1 MYRISN
7 FNAPMASNP
16 ANGINNI
23 ALGGEESKGITKKD
37 LRELIHEVKGCHD
50 SEKQAICDKISDIAD
65 KVNDKRLRARL
76 NKLSSALMMAND
88 PKKRTKDPDTGKY
101 DPTYID
107 IAQKIEEEYLSTK
120 EKSKVYNFR
129 EAQVTKKKK
138 KTRGNPFRVLMGKV
152 GKLLDH
158 GIEKNDIVRYLGKLK
173 FWNKET
179 IERAVDIVRDYNK
192 KKKSKDDDSSEK
204 NVRESVSTDSLVNDA
219 KEVAEGKEELTDT
232 IEELREIDKRTTEAS
247 LDYDKKPD
255 YSKRS
260 TPELIMRACF
270 LLDLQDYDKN
280 TPQGDRK
287 DAADKKGIKQEI
299 KFIKQALIAR
309 NFDKDD
315 LKNLGLGD

>member
-16 ANGINNI
+16 ANGVNNI
-23 ALGGEESKGITKKD
+23 ALGGEQSEGITKKD
-37 LRELIHEVKGCHD
+37 LRELIQEVKSCHD
-50 SEKQAICDKISDIAD
+50 SEKQAICDKISDVAD
-65 KVNDKRLRARL
+65 KVNDKRLRSRL

-88 PKKRTKDPDTGKY
+88 PRKKTKDPDTGKY

-107 IAQKIEEEYLSTK
+107 IANKIEKEYLSK

-129 EAQVTKKKK
+129 EAAVTKKKK

-158 GIEKNDIVRYLGKLK
+158 GIEKNDIVRYLAKLK

-204 NVRESVSTDSLVNDA
+204 NVRESVSTESLVNDA
-219 KEVAEGKEELTDT
+219 KEVAEGKDELSDAVKELEE
-232 IEELREIDKRTTEAS
+232 IEKRTSTAS

-255 YSKRS
+255 YAKRS

-280 TPQGDRK
+280 TPQGHGK

-309 NFDKDD
+309 NFDKED

>member
-1 MYRISN
+1 
-7 FNAPMASNP
+7 
-16 ANGINNI
+16 
-23 ALGGEESKGITKKD
+23 
-37 LRELIHEVKGCHD
+37 
-50 SEKQAICDKISDIAD
+50 
-65 KVNDKRLRARL
+65 
-76 NKLSSALMMAND
+76 MMAND
-88 PKKRTKDPDTGKY
+88 PRKKTKDPDTGQY

-107 IAQKIEEEYLSTK
+107 IANKIEKEYLSK

-129 EAQVTKKKK
+129 EAAVTKNKK

-158 GIEKNDIVRYLGKLK
+158 GIEKNDIVRYLAKLK

-192 KKKSKDDDSSEK
+192 KKKSKEDKSSDK

-219 KEVAEGKEELTDT
+219 KEVAEGKDELSDAVK
-232 IEELREIDKRTTEAS
+232 ELEEIDKRTSTAS

-255 YSKRS
+255 YAKRS

-280 TPQGDRK
+280 TPQGHGK

>member
-16 ANGINNI
+16 ANGVNNI
-23 ALGGEESKGITKKD
+23 ALGGEQSEGITKKD
-37 LRELIHEVKGCHD
+37 LRELIQEVKSCHD
-50 SEKQAICDKISDIAD
+50 SEKQAICDKISDVAD
-65 KVNDKRLRARL
+65 KVNDKRLRSRL

-88 PKKRTKDPDTGKY
+88 PRKKTKDPDTGKY

-107 IAQKIEEEYLSTK
+107 IANKIEKEYLSK

-129 EAQVTKKKK
+129 EAAVTKKKK

-158 GIEKNDIVRYLGKLK
+158 GIEKNDIVRYLAKLK

-204 NVRESVSTDSLVNDA
+204 NVRESVSTESLVNDA
-219 KEVAEGKEELTDT
+219 KEVAEGKDELSDAVKELDE
-232 IEELREIDKRTTEAS
+232 IEKRTSTAS
-247 LDYDKKPD
+247 LDYEKKPD
-255 YSKRS
+255 YTKRS

-280 TPQGDRK
+280 TPQGHGK

-309 NFDKDD
+309 NFDKED

>member
-16 ANGINNI
+16 ANGVNNI
-23 ALGGEESKGITKKD
+23 ALGGEQSEGITKKD
-37 LRELIHEVKGCHD
+37 LRELIQEVKSCHD
-50 SEKQAICDKISDIAD
+50 SEKQAICDKISDVAD
-65 KVNDKRLRARL
+65 KVNDKRLRSRL

-88 PKKRTKDPDTGKY
+88 PRKKTKDPDTGKY

-107 IAQKIEEEYLSTK
+107 IANKIEKEYLSK

-129 EAQVTKKKK
+129 EAAVTKNKK

-158 GIEKNDIVRYLGKLK
+158 GIEKNDIVRYLAKLK

-192 KKKSKDDDSSEK
+192 KKKSKEDKSSEK

-219 KEVAEGKEELTDT
+219 KEVAEGKDELSDAVK
-232 IEELREIDKRTTEAS
+232 ELEEIDKRTSTAS
-247 LDYDKKPD
+247 LDYDKRPD
-255 YSKRS
+255 YAKRS

-280 TPQGDRK
+280 TPQGHGK

>member
-23 ALGGEESKGITKKD
+23 ALGGEESKGITRKD
-37 LRELIHEVKGCHD
+37 LKKLIIDVKSCDD
-50 SEKQAICDKISDIAD
+50 SDRQAICDRISEISDN
-65 KVNDKRLRARL
+65 VNDKRLRARL

-107 IAQKIEEEYLSTK
+107 IAHKIEEEYLSTK

-129 EAQVTKKKK
+129 EAQITKKKK

-192 KKKSKDDDSSEK
+192 KKKSKEDDSSEK
-204 NVRESVSTDSLVNDA
+204 NVRKSVSTDSLVNDA
-219 KEVAEGKEELTDT
+219 KEVADGKAELSDA
-232 IEELREIDKRTTEAS
+232 IKEIKEIDKRSTQAS

-270 LLDLQDYDKN
+270 LIDLQDYDKN

-309 NFDKDD
+309 NFDKED

>member
-16 ANGINNI
+16 ANGVNNI
-23 ALGGEESKGITKKD
+23 ALGGEQSEGITKKD
-37 LRELIHEVKGCHD
+37 LRELIHEVKSCHD
-50 SEKQAICDKISDIAD
+50 SEKQAICDKISDVAD
-65 KVNDKRLRARL
+65 KVNDKRLRSRL

-88 PKKRTKDPDTGKY
+88 PRKKTKDPDTGKY

-107 IAQKIEEEYLSTK
+107 IANKIEKEYLSK

-129 EAQVTKKKK
+129 EAAVTKKKK

-158 GIEKNDIVRYLGKLK
+158 GIEKNDIVRYLAKLK

-192 KKKSKDDDSSEK
+192 KKKTKDDSSEK
-204 NVRESVSTDSLVNDA
+204 NVRESVSTESLVNDA
-219 KEVAEGKEELTDT
+219 KEVAEGKDELSDAVKELDE
-232 IEELREIDKRTTEAS
+232 IEKRTSTAS
-247 LDYDKKPD
+247 LDYEKKPD
-255 YSKRS
+255 YAKRS

-280 TPQGDRK
+280 TPQGHGK

-309 NFDKDD
+309 NFDKED

>member
-16 ANGINNI
+16 ANGVNNI
-23 ALGGEESKGITKKD
+23 ALGGEQSEGITKKD
-37 LRELIHEVKGCHD
+37 LRELIQEVKSCHD
-50 SEKQAICDKISDIAD
+50 SEKQAICDKISDVAD
-65 KVNDKRLRARL
+65 KVNDKRLRSRL

-88 PKKRTKDPDTGKY
+88 PRKKTKDPDTGKY

-107 IAQKIEEEYLSTK
+107 IANKIEKEYLSK

-129 EAQVTKKKK
+129 EAAVTKNKK

-158 GIEKNDIVRYLGKLK
+158 GIEKNDIVRYLAKLK

-192 KKKSKDDDSSEK
+192 KKKSKEDKSSEK

-219 KEVAEGKEELTDT
+219 KEVAEGKDELSDA
-232 IEELREIDKRTTEAS
+232 IKELEEIDKRTSTAS

-255 YSKRS
+255 YAKRS

-280 TPQGDRK
+280 TPQGHGK

>member
-23 ALGGEESKGITKKD
+23 ALGGEQSEGITKKD
-37 LRELIHEVKGCHD
+37 LRELIEEVKSCHD
-50 SEKQAICDKISDIAD
+50 SDKQAVCDRISDVAD
-65 KVNDKRLRARL
+65 KVNDKRLRSRL

-88 PKKRTKDPDTGKY
+88 PRKKTKDPDTGQY

-107 IAQKIEEEYLSTK
+107 IANKIEKEYLSK

-129 EAQVTKKKK
+129 EAAVTKNKK

-158 GIEKNDIVRYLGKLK
+158 GIEKNDIVRYLAKLK

-192 KKKSKDDDSSEK
+192 KKKSKEDKSSDK

-219 KEVAEGKEELTDT
+219 KEVAEGKDELSDAVK
-232 IEELREIDKRTTEAS
+232 ELEEIDKRTSTAS

-255 YSKRS
+255 YAKRS

-280 TPQGDRK
+280 TPQGHGK